1 MVGLNCGMYKNKSKI
16 LYTKM
21 ACHLMTSL
29 TDCNLDYTNDR
40 TVFEELRYKLFRW
53 DPADIGRA
61 LRK

>member
-1 MVGLNCGMYKNKSKI
+1 
-16 LYTKM
+16 M